1 MNEQK
6 NLSIRLTTETDFRWF
21 LNKQV
26 VALFNQEWYDKSN
39 KKSRNGL
46 VVDWRPLPNIE
57 TIQAPTQ
64 VSNDCYNL
72 KIYFFK

>member
-1 MNEQK
+1 MIK
-6 NLSIRLTTETDFRWF
+6 AT
-21 LNKQV
+21 
-26 VALFNQEWYDKSN
+26 

-64 VSNDCYNL
+64 VSERL
-72 KIYFFK
+72 LQPKIYFLSKFIVTD